1 MTVSASL
8 FFVHLQHS
16 SDCSI
21 VKECFQ
27 IQEWRAFIN
36 VASCLN
42 CSDLE
47 NKLNAEVCLGKCTT
61 FFNFLSVK
69 TELCK
74 FFQFFYLRVC
84 LPCICEHDYALS
96 HS

>member
-1 MTVSASL
+1 MIVSASL

-21 VKECFQ
+21 VKERFQ

-47 NKLNAEVCLGKCTT
+47 NKMNAEVCLDNVLLFST
-61 FFNFLSVK
+61 FCLLRLSYVS
-69 TELCK
+69 
-74 FFQFFYLRVC
+74 FFSSS
-84 LPCICEHDYALS
+84 I
-96 HS
+96 